1 MRARSCHACVQVLK
15 TVHSMREAPP
25 LAQGEA
31 SGGGER
37 EGDGPP
43 ASSGG
48 VSGARDVP
56 QPHKASRPKLV
67 SCLCA
72 YMPCLG
78 LSARSVPHV
87 PPAAEPPGAGSG
99 DGARPGRLTLLACA
113 TLTLRRCFWREMLVE
128 SRPSFRSTTSPLR
141 VARRTLPPS
150 S

>member
-1 MRARSCHACVQVLK
+1 MHACSCHACVQVLK
-15 TVHSMREAPP
+15 TVHSLRQAPP

-72 YMPCLG
+72 CMPAPV
-78 LSARSVPHV
+78 SA
-87 PPAAEPPGAGSG
+87 
-99 DGARPGRLTLLACA
+99 C
-113 TLTLRRCFWREMLVE
+113 
-128 SRPSFRSTTSPLR
+128 LR
-141 VARRTLPPS
+141 VPSPMSLLLPSLRERAEEAARGLGA
-150 S
+150 